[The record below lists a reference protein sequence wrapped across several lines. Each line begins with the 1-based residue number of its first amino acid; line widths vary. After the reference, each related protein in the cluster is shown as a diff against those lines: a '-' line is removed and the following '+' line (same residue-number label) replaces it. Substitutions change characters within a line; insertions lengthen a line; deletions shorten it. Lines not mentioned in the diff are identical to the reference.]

1 MKKILAVRGQQAQ
14 DILGLLK
21 CVATGGGKFPLHEV
35 HEQTMYAFAE
45 HLFHTTV
52 DMNEIEGTLDGAAE
66 KVVDKELR
74 GEVMNMAG
82 IIPFLE
88 EEHEEERIE
97 TFATLATEFGFS
109 RKFAR
114 ELHGMCHN
122 AVLELTLCQVRPLGL
137 AMGMPL
143 WKGMLKMGRSFM
155 HLDGDKKLLA
165 RYEGF
170 KDLDD
175 GIFGKI
181 MTDYYRDNHFALP
194 GTVGA
199 PFSNSLRIHDMHHVL
214 AGYPTTPIGETCVL
228 AFDSGMMKQDL
239 GKAVIAYVAQFQVGL
254 QFDKGLA
261 AFKNE
266 INPDT
271 VIRAYERGG
280 NCNVNYETYDFDFD
294 SLLEE
299 PLADIRE
306 RFNLDPE
313 GAIVKGPGDPWC
325 GDRGIVGMRQDPN
338 KVEKKKTWLEKV
350 LDGKNV
356 VKD

>member
-1 MKKILAVRGQQAQ
+1 MKKILAVRGQQAK

-21 CVATGGGKFPLHEV
+21 CVATGAGRFPLHEV
-35 HEQTMYAFAE
+35 HDQALHAFAE
-45 HLFHTTV
+45 HLFHTQV
-52 DMNEIEGTLDGAAE
+52 DMNQVEATLDGAAE
-66 KVVDKELR
+66 KVVEQALR
-74 GEVMNMAG
+74 REVLNMAG

-88 EEHEEERIE
+88 EEHEEERID
-97 TFATLATEFGFS
+97 TFAALASEFGFS
-109 RKFAR
+109 RKFAK

-122 AVLELTLCQVRPLGL
+122 AILELTLCLVRPLGL
-137 AMGMPL
+137 AMGSPL
-143 WKGMLKMGRSFM
+143 WKGMLKMGSSFM

-165 RYEGF
+165 RYQGF
-170 KDLDD
+170 QDRDD

-181 MTDYYRDNHFALP
+181 MTDYYRDNQFALP

-228 AFDSGMMKQDL
+228 AFDCGMMKEDL

-266 INPDT
+266 VHPDT

-280 NCNVNYETYDFDFD
+280 NCTVNYERYGFDFD

-306 RFNLDPE
+306 RFNLDPV
-313 GAIVKGPGDPWC
+313 GAIVNGPGDLWC

-338 KVEKKKTWLEKV
+338 KVEQKKTWLEKV